1 MGQCLHPCSLAVY
14 DWEGTACVIAQD
26 VVSSGSHVMLRSG
39 PGHPDIGEQ
48 QRS

>member
-1 MGQCLHPCSLAVY
+1 MLASPDLAVC

-26 VVSSGSHVMLRSG
+26 VVSSDVHVRFRSG
-39 PGHPDIGEQ
+39 PGHPVIGEQ